1 MDMSLSK
8 PQETVKDREAW
19 HAAVHGVTKSQI
31 WPSDWTTKME
41 DEYFAGSMPQSSPI
55 IIILALKGRAGIQVE
70 CGPAQ
75 HTQGDL
81 WKNHK
86 DN

>member
-1 MDMSLSK
+1 
-8 PQETVKDREAW
+8 
-19 HAAVHGVTKSQI
+19 
-31 WPSDWTTKME
+31 ME

-55 IIILALKGRAGIQVE
+55 IIILVLKGRAGIEVE
-70 CGPAQ
+70 CGPAP
-75 HTQGDL
+75 HKQGDL